1 MLRLSKKIDY
11 ALIAMQYIAFMEDD
25 QVVNT
30 KTISEKYNIPLELL
44 AKILQKL
51 AKKGL
56 VISHNGPK
64 GGYILSKDPA
74 EISVGEV
81 IQAIE
86 GPIGI
91 AECYH
96 DESGNHCSQ
105 KANCNIRT
113 PIGVIQTNIIA
124 LLNGISLLQ
133 MHQETS
139 TPPVVNTVIENFNI
153 TGTRK
158 DRANDF

>member
-1 MLRLSKKIDY
+1 MLRVSKKIDY
-11 ALIAMQYIAFMEDD
+11 ALIAMHYIAFMEND

-30 KTISEKYNIPLELL
+30 KAIAEKYNIPLELL

-64 GGYILSKDPA
+64 GGYLLAKDPA
-74 EISVGEV
+74 EISIGEV
-81 IQAIE
+81 MEAIE

-96 DESGNHCSQ
+96 ESENLCSQ
-105 KANCNIRT
+105 QAHCNIRT
-113 PIGVIQTNIIA
+113 PMGVIQMKIID
-124 LLNGISLLQ
+124 LLKSISLEQ
-133 MHQETS
+133 MHQETINREGAP
-139 TPPVVNTVIENFNI
+139 TQAQLQNI
-153 TGTRK
+153 IIQ
-158 DRANDF
+158 

>member
-1 MLRLSKKIDY
+1 MLKLSKKIDY
-11 ALIAMQYIAFMEDD
+11 ALMAMQYIAFMEDD

-64 GGYILSKDPA
+64 GGYILSKAPSA
-74 EISVGEV
+74 ISVGEV
-81 IQAIE
+81 IEAIE

-96 DESGNHCSQ
+96 ENEANLCSQ
-105 KANCNIRT
+105 KALCNIRT
-113 PIGVIQTNIIA
+113 PIGVIQGNIIQ
-124 LLNGISLLQ
+124 LLNGISLQQ
-133 MHQETS
+133 MHEET
-139 TPPVVNTVIENFNI
+139 TPAPVTNTISLNFNREGI
-153 TGTRK
+153 RSE
-158 DRANDF
+158 N

>member
-11 ALIAMQYIAFMEDD
+11 ALIAMHYIAFLEND

-30 KTISEKYNIPLELL
+30 KAIAEKYQIPLELL

-56 VISHNGPK
+56 VVSHNGPK
-64 GGYILSKDPA
+64 GGYLLAKDPS
-74 EISVGEV
+74 EISISEV

-96 DESGNHCSQ
+96 ESDNLCSQ
-105 KANCNIRT
+105 KAHCNIRT
-113 PIGVIQTNIIA
+113 PIGVIQTKIID
-124 LLNGISLLQ
+124 LLKGISLDQ
-133 MHQETS
+133 MHRESLGAEGTS
-139 TPPVVNTVIENFNI
+139 VSSELQNI
-153 TGTRK
+153 IIQ
-158 DRANDF
+158 

>member
-1 MLRLSKKIDY
+1 MLKLSKKIDY
-11 ALIAMQYIAFMEDD
+11 ALIAMHYIAFMESD

-30 KTISEKYNIPLELL
+30 KAIAEKYHIPLELL

-64 GGYILSKDPA
+64 GGYLLAKDPA
-74 EISVGEV
+74 DISIGEV

-96 DESGNHCSQ
+96 DSDNFCSQ
-105 KANCNIRT
+105 KDHCNIRT
-113 PIGVIQTNIIA
+113 PMGVIQMKIID
-124 LLNGISLLQ
+124 LLKGISIEQ
-133 MHQETS
+133 MHQESLNVEGTS
-139 TPPVVNTVIENFNI
+139 VRPQLQNI
-153 TGTRK
+153 IIH
-158 DRANDF
+158 

>member
-11 ALIAMQYIAFMEDD
+11 ALIAMHYIAFMEND

-30 KTISEKYNIPLELL
+30 KTIAEKYNIPLELL

-64 GGYILSKDPA
+64 GGYILAKDPT
-74 EISVGEV
+74 EISIGEV

-96 DESGNHCSQ
+96 DESDSQCSQ
-105 KANCNIRT
+105 RANCNIRT
-113 PIGVIQTNIIA
+113 PLGVIQMSIIS
-124 LLNGISLLQ
+124 LLNGISLYQ
-133 MHQETS
+133 MHQETFS
-139 TPPVVNTVIENFNI
+139 LAGNPTINTNNVVNSLN
-153 TGTRK
+153 K
-158 DRANDF
+158 

>member
-1 MLRLSKKIDY
+1 MLKISKKIDY
-11 ALIAMQYIAFMEDD
+11 ALIAMHCIAFMENE

-30 KTISEKYNIPLELL
+30 KAIAEKYHIPLELL

-64 GGYILSKDPA
+64 GGYLLAKDPA
-74 EISVGEV
+74 GISIDEV

-96 DESGNHCSQ
+96 DSENLCSQ
-105 KANCNIRT
+105 KAHCNIRT
-113 PIGVIQTNIIA
+113 PMGMIQKKIID
-124 LLNGISLLQ
+124 LLKGISLDQ
-133 MHQETS
+133 IHRETLGVE
-139 TPPVVNTVIENFNI
+139 TPSLSQF
-153 TGTRK
+153 
-158 DRANDF
+158 

>member
-1 MLRLSKKIDY
+1 MLKLSKKTDY
-11 ALIAMQYIAFMEDD
+11 ALIAMHYIAMEND

-30 KTISEKYNIPLELL
+30 KAIAEKYHIPLELL

-64 GGYILSKDPA
+64 GGYLLAKDPA
-74 EISVGEV
+74 DISIGEV
-81 IQAIE
+81 IEAIE

-96 DESGNHCSQ
+96 DENNFCSQ
-105 KANCNIRT
+105 KAHCNIRT
-113 PIGVIQTNIIA
+113 PMGVIQIKIID
-124 LLNGISLLQ
+124 LLKGISLEQ
-133 MHQETS
+133 MHQETINRENL
-139 TPPVVNTVIENFNI
+139 PVHAQLQNI
-153 TGTRK
+153 LIQ
-158 DRANDF
+158 

>member
-1 MLRLSKKIDY
+1 MLKLSKKIDY
-11 ALIAMQYIAFMEDD
+11 ALIAMNYIAFTESD

-30 KTISEKYNIPLELL
+30 KSIAEKYQIPVELL

-64 GGYILSKDPA
+64 GGYLLAKDPA
-74 EISVGEV
+74 EISIGEV
-81 IQAIE
+81 IEAIE

-96 DESGNHCSQ
+96 DSDCSQ
-105 KANCNIRT
+105 KINCNIRT
-113 PIGVIQTNIIA
+113 PMGAIQIKIIS
-124 LLNGISLLQ
+124 LLKGISLER
-133 MHQETS
+133 MHQES
-139 TPPVVNTVIENFNI
+139 MDLGQAPVHSQLPNI
-153 TGTRK
+153 ILH
-158 DRANDF
+158 

>member
-1 MLRLSKKIDY
+1 M
-11 ALIAMQYIAFMEDD
+11 AMQYIAFMEDD

-64 GGYILSKDPA
+64 GGYILSKAPSA
-74 EISVGEV
+74 ISVGEV
-81 IQAIE
+81 IEAIE

-96 DESGNHCSQ
+96 ETEESFCSQ
-105 KANCNIRT
+105 KALCNIRT
-113 PIGVIQTNIIA
+113 PIGVIQGNIIQ
-124 LLNGISLLQ
+124 LLNGISLQQ
-133 MHQETS
+133 MHEES
-139 TPPVVNTVIENFNI
+139 TPAPVANTISLNFNREGI
-153 TGTRK
+153 RSE
-158 DRANDF
+158 N

>member
-1 MLRLSKKIDY
+1 MLKLSKKIDY
-11 ALIAMQYIAFMEDD
+11 ALIAMHYIAFMEND

-30 KTISEKYNIPLELL
+30 KTIAEKYNIPLELL

-64 GGYILSKDPA
+64 GGYILAKDPA

-96 DESGNHCSQ
+96 DRDNPCSQ

-113 PIGVIQTNIIA
+113 PLGVIQMSIIN
-124 LLNGISLLQ
+124 LLSGISLYQ
-133 MHQETS
+133 MHQETFGATFNTNHS
-139 TPPVVNTVIENFNI
+139 NIVNSLI
-153 TGTRK
+153 K
-158 DRANDF
+158 

>member
-1 MLRLSKKIDY
+1 MLKLSKKIDY
-11 ALIAMQYIAFMEDD
+11 ALIAMHYIAFMESD

-30 KTISEKYNIPLELL
+30 KAIAEKYHIPLELL

-64 GGYILSKDPA
+64 GGYLLAKDPA
-74 EISVGEV
+74 EISIGEV

-96 DESGNHCSQ
+96 DSDNFCSQ
-105 KANCNIRT
+105 KAHCNIRT
-113 PIGVIQTNIIA
+113 PMGVIQMKIID
-124 LLNGISLLQ
+124 LLKGISIEQ
-133 MHQETS
+133 MHQES
-139 TPPVVNTVIENFNI
+139 LNVEGASVRPQLQNI
-153 TGTRK
+153 IIH
-158 DRANDF
+158 

>member
-1 MLRLSKKIDY
+1 MLKISKKIDY
-11 ALIAMQYIAFMEDD
+11 ALIAMHYIAFMEND

-30 KTISEKYNIPLELL
+30 KSIAEKYNIPLELL

-64 GGYILSKDPA
+64 GGYLLAKDPA
-74 EISVGEV
+74 EISIGEV

-96 DESGNHCSQ
+96 DSENLCSQ
-105 KANCNIRT
+105 KAHCNIRT
-113 PIGVIQTNIIA
+113 PIGVIQMKIID
-124 LLNGISLLQ
+124 LLNGISLEQ
-133 MHQETS
+133 MHRETLGGEE
-139 TPPVVNTVIENFNI
+139 TPSLSQFQNI
-153 TGTRK
+153 IIQ
-158 DRANDF
+158 

>member
-11 ALIAMQYIAFMEDD
+11 ALIAMHYIAFLEND

-30 KTISEKYNIPLELL
+30 KAIAEKYQIPLELL

-56 VISHNGPK
+56 VVSHNGPK
-64 GGYILSKDPA
+64 GGYLLAKDPS
-74 EISVGEV
+74 EISISEV

-96 DESGNHCSQ
+96 ESDNLCSQ
-105 KANCNIRT
+105 KAHCNIRT
-113 PIGVIQTNIIA
+113 PIGVIQTKIID
-124 LLNGISLLQ
+124 LLKGISLDQ
-133 MHQETS
+133 MHRESLGTEGTS
-139 TPPVVNTVIENFNI
+139 VSSELQNI
-153 TGTRK
+153 IIQ
-158 DRANDF
+158 

>member
-1 MLRLSKKIDY
+1 MLKLTKKIDY
-11 ALIAMQYIAFMEDD
+11 ALIAMHYIAFTEND

-30 KTISEKYNIPLELL
+30 KAIAEKYGIPLELL

-64 GGYILSKDPA
+64 GGYLLAKDP
-74 EISVGEV
+74 EQISIGEV

-96 DESGNHCSQ
+96 ESDNLCSQ
-105 KANCNIRT
+105 KAHCNIRT
-113 PIGVIQTNIIA
+113 PMGMIQEKITG
-124 LLNGISLLQ
+124 LLNGISLAAI
-133 MHQETS
+133 HKDS
-139 TPPVVNTVIENFNI
+139 TEEDTKTAHPELHPII
-153 TGTRK
+153 IQ
-158 DRANDF
+158 